1 MAKSRAV
8 WGIDIGQCA
17 IKALRCRPHDEPGKL
32 IADAFDYIE
41 YPKILSQPEADP
53 EALVTE
59 ALTQFLSRNDV
70 RGDQVAIA
78 VPGQSGLARFIK
90 LPPVESKKIPDIVKY
105 EARQQIPFAIED
117 VVWDYQQMAGGS
129 VEEGFALETEVGL
142 FAMRRDQVNRA
153 MTPFTDAGI
162 EVDLIQLTPLALYN
176 FCVFDLFPNLPPPEE
191 YDPEN
196 PPESVVLLS
205 LGTDTTDLVVSNGY
219 RVWQRSI
226 PLGGNHFTKALTKEL
241 KLTFAK
247 AEHLKRD
254 AAKAENPKAVFQAM
268 RPVFNDLLTEVQRSL
283 GYFNNI
289 DRSAKIGRIVG
300 LGNAMKLPGLQ
311 RYLSQNLGQTV
322 SKLDGF
328 RALSGPGVV
337 DSPAFKKN
345 ILSFASCY
353 GLAVQTLG
361 QGSIQT
367 NLLPPEIRQDR
378 LIRSKQPWAIG
389 AAAALLLGMT
399 LSCFGYYR
407 AWNSVQVEDF
417 QGQIAQA
424 RAISSQSS
432 ENQSSFSQ
440 AESDLEGTKKLLDTI
455 ATAGAKRFD
464 WAQVWQSINAALPS
478 DPKGQRPEKLGER
491 NVLYIDTIESEYI
504 KGSYNLSTWWT
515 LREDPSDV
523 PISEQYANQN
533 LPKPEP
539 EVVPGA
545 PNAQP
550 PNGAEP
556 NPEAAAAAAAAAAQQ
571 QRPDPGPQG
580 SGWVF
585 RLVGFHFHN
594 DQSKTEDSGRPF
606 VIKTLATN
614 LSKPSI
620 TDEATGKEI
629 PIGDFGIAYPVV
641 ISHGSI
647 DWFHEMEG
655 QKEAMGDRNDVANAK
670 DKVQPIYRFE
680 VQFVWLDKRP
690 GDEPQGGPGA
700 GQVAGGPAAGGG
712 Q

>member
-1 MAKSRAV
+1 MAKSGAV

-17 IKALRCRPHDEPGKL
+17 IKALRCRPHDESGRL

-41 YPKILSQPEADP
+41 YPKILSQPEAEP
-53 EALVTE
+53 ETLVAEALE
-59 ALTQFLSRNDV
+59 QFLSRNDV

-142 FAMRRDQVNRA
+142 FAMRHDQVTQA
-153 MTPFTDAGI
+153 MAPFANKGI

-196 PPESVVLLS
+196 PPESVVILS
-205 LGTDTTDLVVSNGY
+205 LGTDTTDLVVTNGY

-289 DRSAKIGRIVG
+289 DRNAKIGRIVG

-322 SKLDGF
+322 VKIDGF
-328 RALSGPGVV
+328 QRLSGPGVV
-337 DSPAFKKN
+337 DSPAFKNN
-345 ILSFASCY
+345 ILGFPACY
-353 GLAVQTLG
+353 GLAVQSLHG
-361 QGSIQT
+361 GSIQT

-378 LIRSKQPWAIG
+378 MIRNKQPWAIG
-389 AAAALLLGMT
+389 AAAALLLGLT
-399 LSCFGYYR
+399 LSSFGYYR
-407 AWNSVQVEDF
+407 AWRSADTEDF
-417 QGQIAQA
+417 DLTGA
-424 RAISSQSS
+424 RAVASQSSSSQSEYEEALS
-432 ENQSSFSQ
+432 ELEKTQTLLVSI
-440 AESDLEGTKKLLDTI
+440 AET
-455 ATAGAKRFD
+455 GAQRFD
-464 WAQVWQSINAALPS
+464 WAQLWQSITLALPS
-478 DPKGQRPEKLGER
+478 DPPGERPEKLSDR
-491 NVLYIDTIESEYI
+491 NVIYIDRIDSEYVSSGLNSWWNSEVNDKSI
-504 KGSYNLSTWWT
+504 KEHFT
-515 LREDPSDV
+515 L
-523 PISEQYANQN
+523 QN
-533 LPKPEP
+533 LNKPEP
-539 EVVPGA
+539 AAVPAEEADPDGEGNDGDEPENPAALGA
-545 PNAQP
+545 PTQ
-550 PNGAEP
+550 
-556 NPEAAAAAAAAAAQQ
+556 NPK
-571 QRPDPGPQG
+571 PDPGPNG

-585 RLVGFHFHN
+585 RMVGFHFHN
-594 DQSKTEDSGRPF
+594 DRDPAKLADSGRPF
-606 VIKTLATN
+606 VIKTLAAN
-614 LSKPSI
+614 LNKDTLVI
-620 TDEATGKEI
+620 DEASGETV
-629 PIGDFGIAYPVV
+629 PMGDFGIAYPVV
-641 ISHGSI
+641 IDHGSI
-647 DWFHEMEG
+647 EWDHQIKHEG
-655 QKEAMGDRNDVANAK
+655 DGDEANVK
-670 DKVQPIYRFE
+670 KQPIYRFE
-680 VQFVWLDKRP
+680 VQFVWLDERP
-690 GDEPQGGPGA
+690 GDEEQPGSQS
-700 GQVAGGPAAGGG
+700 GQVAGGPLGGGG